1 MKRVIFALMLAMALP
16 AMAQRKMPRRIITP
30 PAEFNLATY
39 NIRLPA
45 GSDSVQGNGW
55 GRRLPYLAGLVRFH
69 EFDIFGTQEGVR
81 HQLDSL
87 RGRLPGYEYIGV
99 GRDNGAEKGEHA
111 AIFYD
116 SKKFDLK
123 DHGDF
128 WLSETPE
135 KPSKGWDAAYP
146 RVCTWGRFV
155 HKDTGREFVMFNL
168 HMDHIGRTA
177 RIESVKLIQK
187 KIAEFGLGS
196 LPVFLTGDFN
206 IDQNNPCIAE
216 ICSSGMFKDAHDAA
230 PVVYEPNGTFNAFNP
245 QGFTASR
252 LDHIFV
258 SPQVEVKKFGVLTD
272 SYRTLANEMKPA
284 DFSDSFSVN
293 VASYVSRL
301 PSDHYPVMV
310 RVKFE

>member
-1 MKRVIFALMLAMALP
+1 MKRVFIALMLACGLTAV
-16 AMAQRKMPRRIITP
+16 AQHKMPRRIVTP
-30 PAEFNLATY
+30 PTEFNLATY

-55 GRRLPYLAGLVRFH
+55 GRRLPYIAGLVKFH
-69 EFDIFGTQEGVR
+69 EFDIFGTQEGVL

-87 RGRLPGYEYIGV
+87 RSRLPGYDYIGV

-116 SKKFDLK
+116 SRIFDLK

-155 HKDTGREFVMFNL
+155 HKPTGREFVMFNL
-168 HMDHIGRTA
+168 HMDHIGRKA
-177 RIESVKLIQK
+177 RAESVKLITK
-187 KIAEFGLGS
+187 KIAEFGVGD

-206 IDQNNPCIAE
+206 IDQNNPLINE
-216 ICSSGMFKDAHDAA
+216 ITATGMFKDSHEAA
-230 PVVYEPNGTFNAFNP
+230 PIVYEPNGTFNAFNP
-245 QGFTASR
+245 QGYTASR

-258 SPQVEVKKFGVLTD
+258 SPKVDVKKFGVLTD
-272 SYRTLANEMKPA
+272 SYRTLANEMQPA
-284 DFSDSFSVN
+284 DFSDSFTVN

-310 RVKFE
+310 RVRFE

>member
-1 MKRVIFALMLAMALP
+1 M
-16 AMAQRKMPRRIITP
+16 
-30 PAEFNLATY
+30 
-39 NIRLPA
+39 
-45 GSDSVQGNGW
+45 
-55 GRRLPYLAGLVRFH
+55 
-69 EFDIFGTQEGVR
+69 
-81 HQLDSL
+81 
-87 RGRLPGYEYIGV
+87 
-99 GRDNGAEKGEHA
+99 
-111 AIFYD
+111 
-116 SKKFDLK
+116 
-123 DHGDF
+123 
-128 WLSETPE
+128 
-135 KPSKGWDAAYP
+135 
-146 RVCTWGRFV
+146 
-155 HKDTGREFVMFNL
+155 
-168 HMDHIGRTA
+168 
-177 RIESVKLIQK
+177 KLIQK